1 MLADVRRRFEP
12 FTAGEMRTRL
22 IAFFVFGVALTVL
35 VWEIDAKQGL
45 GLFSQYS
52 SQTLFAPLL
61 AGYLLVNERRG
72 IFAAPRYSVVR
83 ALQLTAVAVM
93 LGLLGLYFGLHSQPY
108 LFSSLLLLGAIV
120 LFVAAFVA
128 CFGETAALRAI
139 FPLSMLVMMIPLPDS
154 FVDAIITLLRVQS
167 TRLTEI
173 MLSACG
179 IPVYRDGFLLTLPG
193 VTIEVAKE
201 CSGINSSVAL
211 AITMILI
218 ARQSLH
224 ANWRR
229 CLLVLASIP
238 LSVIKNALR
247 ITILTVLALRVDPSF
262 LTGKLHHQGGFFFYL
277 LAMSLMYPVW
287 KIIKHGDQPSASQDK
302 GFVLSGQTL
311 ASQDSPIQ
319 LRR

>member
-12 FTAGEMRTRL
+12 LTTVAMRTRL
-22 IAFFVFGVALTVL
+22 IAFSVCGIALTGI
-35 VWEIDAKQGL
+35 VWAIDARQGI
-45 GLFSQYS
+45 GLFSEYS
-52 SQTLFAPLL
+52 SQTFFAPLL
-61 AGYLLVNERRG
+61 AGYLLLNERRD
-72 IFAAPRYSVVR
+72 IFAAPRYSIVR
-83 ALQLTAVAVM
+83 ALQLAVVAVIV
-93 LGLLGLYFGLHSQPY
+93 GLLGRYFGLHSQPY
-108 LFSSLLLLGAIV
+108 LFSSLLLLSALV
-120 LFVAAFVA
+120 LLVAAFVA

-139 FPLSMLVMMIPLPDS
+139 FPLSLLVMMIPLPGG
-154 FVDAIITLLRVQS
+154 FVDAIINLLRVQS
-167 TRLTEI
+167 TWLSEV

-179 IPVYRDGFLLTLPG
+179 IPVYRDGFLLALPG

-211 AITMILI
+211 AITMILL

-229 CLLVLASIP
+229 CLLVLVSVP

-262 LTGKLHHQGGFFFYL
+262 LTGKLNHQGGFFFYL
-277 LAMSLMYPVW
+277 LAMALMYPVW
-287 KIIKHGDQPSASQDK
+287 KVIRHGDKPSAIQDK
-302 GFVLSGQTL
+302 GFVLSGQAL